1 MELPLTKS
9 LAALA
14 DPTRR
19 QILQLLNAG
28 DLNASEIGA
37 HFDMSAPSI
46 SHHLKVL
53 RDAELVQSERRGQ
66 MIVYSLNATVIQEV
80 LQALFNLFEVESGH
94 DAE

>member
-37 HFDMSAPSI
+37 HFDISAPSI

-53 RDAELVQSERRGQ
+53 RDAELVQSERHGQ
-66 MIVYSLNATVIQEV
+66 TIVYSLNATVVQEV
-80 LQALFNLFEVESGH
+80 LQALLDLFEVESK
-94 DAE
+94 DK

>member
-37 HFDMSAPSI
+37 HFAISAPSI

-53 RDAELVQSERRGQ
+53 RNAELVQSERRGQ
-66 MIVYSLNATVIQEV
+66 TIVYSLNATVVQEV
-80 LQALFNLFEVESGH
+80 LQALFELFEVGNDH

>member
-1 MELPLTKS
+1 MDLPLTKS

-37 HFDMSAPSI
+37 HFDISAPSI

-53 RDAELVQSERRGQ
+53 KEAELVQSERRGQ
-66 MIVYSLNATVIQEV
+66 TIVYSLNATVIQEV
-80 LQALFNLFEVESGH
+80 LQTLFELFEVGSDK

>member
-1 MELPLTKS
+1 MDLPLTKS

-19 QILQLLNAG
+19 EILRLLNTG

-37 HFDMSAPSI
+37 HFDMTAPSI

-53 RDAELVQSERRGQ
+53 KEAELVQSERRGQ
-66 MIVYSLNATVIQEV
+66 TIVYSLNGTVIQEV
-80 LQALFNLFEVESGH
+80 LQALFDLFEVGNDK

>member
-19 QILQLLNAG
+19 RILQLLNGG

-37 HFDMSAPSI
+37 HFAISAPSI

-66 MIVYSLNATVIQEV
+66 TIVYSLNATVIQEV
-80 LQALFNLFEVESGH
+80 MQALLDLFEVGNDH
-94 DAE
+94 DEA

>member
-19 QILQLLNAG
+19 RILQLLNDG

-53 RDAELVQSERRGQ
+53 KDAELVQSERRGQ
-66 MIVYSLNATVIQEV
+66 TIVYSLNETVIQEV
-80 LQALFNLFEVESGH
+80 LQALFDLFEVGSGN

>member
-1 MELPLTKS
+1 MELALTKS

-28 DLNASEIGA
+28 DLTASEIGA
-37 HFDMSAPSI
+37 HFDISAPSI

-53 RDAELVQSERRGQ
+53 RDAELVRSERRGQ
-66 MIVYSLNATVIQEV
+66 TIVYSLNATVIQEV
-80 LQALFNLFEVESGH
+80 LQSLFNLFEVGSGQ
-94 DAE
+94 DAR